1 MYGCRTAPA
10 RLDALR
16 ELGLVYCEEPLP
28 VEQIHAR
35 AALRR
40 GGHLPLIA
48 DDSAFTLRDLT
59 RELALD
65 TFDILNIKTPRTGYS
80 ESMQMLARAQAAGK
94 GVMIGSQAGTGIG
107 VARAALF
114 AALPG
119 IEHPSEC
126 SFHLK
131 LRADILDRP
140 LPIREGFLAVEDV
153 AAAAVDPALLRAA
166 AVD

>member
-1 MYGCRTAPA
+1 
-10 RLDALR
+10 
-16 ELGLVYCEEPLP
+16 
-28 VEQIHAR
+28 
-35 AALRR
+35 
-40 GGHLPLIA
+40 
-48 DDSAFTLRDLT
+48 
-59 RELALD
+59 
-65 TFDILNIKTPRTGYS
+65 
-80 ESMQMLARAQAAGK
+80 MQMLARAQAAGK